1 MTTTITTRFK
11 NTISH
16 SARAD
21 DSDNASPNLSSTSL
35 VSPPRKKKRELNTL
49 SGIITAKFTQRFTRF
64 LDLPTELRLIVWG
77 YAFPGPVVH
86 ELYPSCP
93 TSSPYNF
100 KTKLRSN
107 RRRIPA
113 LLHAS
118 HESRG
123 VALNHYC
130 LMAYDPPPVTE
141 PREAVAGITPF
152 YFNPAIDTLF
162 LNCVASI
169 FLDVRWFLLDET
181 PKSIAPMKK
190 WKNVALDSL
199 HMRFVAV
206 VASDLPTPQHRIR
219 ELFPDLEIL
228 SIAVDSRN
236 SARRRLRASLRPGH
250 ATELVTVGVDD
261 VEGSDEIGVYFEK
274 DFGIDHRNTGASS
287 TTNLAASVTITE
299 VDDNEDD
306 IQEEQAEDNRMPELR
321 MCKVKR
327 DRFYVGLKQDFVYSY
342 VGAIQLLRAA
352 RRRILR
358 RGR

>member
-1 MTTTITTRFK
+1 MTTMISK
-11 NTISH
+11 NSISD
-16 SARAD
+16 SSVANG
-21 DSDNASPNLSSTSL
+21 SDNTSNPLSTPSNTL
-35 VSPPRKKKRELNTL
+35 PRKKNKALNKL
-49 SGIITAKFTQRFTRF
+49 STTITAKFTRRF
-64 LDLPTELRLIVWG
+64 LAFPTLPTELRLLIWKQ
-77 YAFPGPVVH
+77 ALPDPLVH

-107 RRRIPA
+107 RRRIPT
-113 LLHAS
+113 LLHTCR
-118 HESRG
+118 ESRE
-123 VALNHYC
+123 VALAHYS
-130 LMAYDPPPVTE
+130 LMSYDPPPVAE

-152 YFNPAIDTLF
+152 YFNPTIDTLF

-181 PKSIAPMKK
+181 PKSIAPMKG

-206 VASDLPTPQHRIR
+206 VASDLSTPQHRIR
-219 ELFPDLEIL
+219 ELFPDLEKL
-228 SIAVDSRN
+228 SIAVDSKN

-250 ATELVTVGVDD
+250 ATELVTVGMDD
-261 VEGSDEIGVYFEK
+261 VEGSDEIGLYFDK
-274 DFGIDHRNTGASS
+274 DFGFASSGTGASS
-287 TTNLAASVTITE
+287 STNLAGSVTITE
-299 VDDNEDD
+299 VDEDED
-306 IQEEQAEDNRMPELR
+306 ENQEGQTEESRKPELT

-327 DRFYVGLKQDFVYSY
+327 DRFYVGLKQDLVYSY
-342 VGAIQLLRAA
+342 VGGCQLLRAA